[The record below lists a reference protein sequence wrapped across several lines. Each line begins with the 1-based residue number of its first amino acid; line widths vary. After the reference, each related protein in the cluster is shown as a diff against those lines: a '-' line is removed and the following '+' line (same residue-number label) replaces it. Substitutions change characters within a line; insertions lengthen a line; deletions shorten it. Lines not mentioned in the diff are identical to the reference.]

1 MLRYTA
7 FSMELSFYGAAAGL
21 AAIGYLG
28 LAWAHRRPSAGSQ
41 QMLSSAAGQF
51 ALLSII
57 GLHGASLLPN
67 WFSRDGLHFGF
78 ATSISWTLWLAVLL
92 LWIES
97 WFQRLPTIT
106 QGIFVAAA
114 VAAGLPLVF
123 PGFLLTSAVDAV
135 FRTHMLLAML
145 AYSTFTLAAASA
157 LVMIAMERS
166 LHRTKKIVIDQPG
179 WWQGLPSLL
188 GLDQMLMRVVLVGFL
203 LITLTLISGVMVS
216 INFGYGLM
224 RVDHKTVFTIAA
236 WILALTLLVGRRWF
250 GWRGKVAARWTLAG
264 FAALLM
270 AYVGSRFVLE
280 VVLHRAG

>member
-41 QMLSSAAGQF
+41 QMLSSAAGQL

-97 WFQRLPTIT
+97 WFQ
-106 QGIFVAAA
+106 
-114 VAAGLPLVF
+114 
-123 PGFLLTSAVDAV
+123 
-135 FRTHMLLAML
+135 HMLLAML